1 MGLFGKIGSFLTGGG
16 GDLVGGLANTI
27 TGAVQN
33 KKALEWQKKAL
44 ALQMDYGREMW
55 EKQNE
60 AENDRMALQNQWNK
74 EAAAQSQEY
83 AKEMFDYTGYENQV
97 KQMKAAGLNP
107 ALMNGGSGSGGQ
119 AAGATVEPAQAFQ
132 PMGIQVALQAQQAM
146 AQTNLTNA
154 QAQQVRAQTTRQ
166 NVENLVGS
174 SIDLIQ
180 KLKGLKKSDKEISHI
195 ETTIGN
201 LRKTSEEIDARVS
214 NLKEQGL
221 TIKENR
227 KLIEFQNDVNQIL
240 KNSTFKDE
248 KGHQWDYGESVIYRY
263 YGQLGRDAETWSK
276 EEKQALFD
284 KEILDRLTK
293 DLDAIAK
300 GKLDE
305 LTTSSANL
313 DLMVKKYE
321 REGFE
326 LQQDKAFSELI
337 GELGGNEKYGRL
349 LMKLIEYI
357 FK

>member
-1 MGLFGKIGSFLTGGG
+1 MGLLGFLSGGG
-16 GDLVGGLANTI
+16 GDFVGGLANTI
-27 TGAVQN
+27 IGAVQN
-33 KKALEWQKKAL
+33 KKQLEWQKQAL
-44 ALQMDYGREMW
+44 GLQMNYGREMW

-74 EAAAQSQEY
+74 EAAAQSQKY

-166 NVENLVGS
+166 NVENLIGS

-180 KLKGLKKSDKEISHI
+180 KLKGLKKSDKEINHI
-195 ETTIGN
+195 ETTIEN
-201 LRKTSEEIDARVS
+201 LKKTSEEIDARIS

-227 KLIEFQNDVNQIL
+227 KLIEFQNDINNIL
-240 KNSTFKDE
+240 KSSSHWEDGKSMDW
-248 KGHQWDYGESVIYRY
+248 QQSIIARY
-263 YGQLGRDAETWSK
+263 YGGLARDIETWSK
-276 EEKQALFD
+276 EERQALFD
-284 KEILDRLTK
+284 KEILNRLTK

-305 LTTSSANL
+305 LTTSSTNL
-313 DLMVKKYE
+313 DLMIKKYE

-349 LMKLIEYI
+349 FMKLIEYI